1 MDNRDKS
8 DESLMEAAREG
19 SRSALEV
26 LIRRFASR
34 LLTFLVR
41 LTGGIHAAEEVF
53 QETFGAV
60 WEKRATYK
68 VGRAFRPWLYAIAV
82 NQHRQRARRATVRG
96 TGVPPEEVS
105 ADPHTDPAELRERAH
120 AAEAALANLP
130 DRQREVLVLHV
141 YGGLSYAQI
150 GECLGVGEAT
160 ARGHM
165 FQALATLRRELNVEP
180 VREARKS

>member
-68 VGRAFRPWLYAIAV
+68 VGRAFKPWLYAIAV
-82 NQHRQRARRATVRG
+82 NQQRQRTRRPALRISHT
-96 TGVPPEEVS
+96 PPEDRC
-105 ADPHTDPAELRERAH
+105 ADPHAEPAETRERAR

-130 DRQREVLVLHV
+130 DRQREVLVLNV

-150 GECLGVGEAT
+150 GECLGIGEAT

-165 FQALATLRRELNVEP
+165 FQALATLRRELNVES
-180 VREARKS
+180 VREARTS